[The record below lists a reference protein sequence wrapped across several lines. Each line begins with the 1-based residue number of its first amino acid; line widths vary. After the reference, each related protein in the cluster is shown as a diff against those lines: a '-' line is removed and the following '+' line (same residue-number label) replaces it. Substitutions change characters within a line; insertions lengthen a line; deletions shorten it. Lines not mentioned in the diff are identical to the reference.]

1 MCVHVTVKWVESP
14 GQESAAWETACKTKG
29 QVTEQLRQTAYYVLA
44 QQEEIIVRQAKEAT
58 ILLECVMVG
67 RLATPVITPEP

>member
-1 MCVHVTVKWVESP
+1 M
-14 GQESAAWETACKTKG
+14 
-29 QVTEQLRQTAYYVLA
+29 LA
-44 QQEEIIVRQAKEAT
+44 QQEEIIVGHAKDAT